1 MAISS
6 GDKPPPSTDLE
17 GWRKAIADGRLPN
30 LRLES
35 IAAAFQDLGESDQ
48 RVREQLAQHL
58 SQATIKILRK
68 RVDPRKPN
76 GGDDIIDQ
84 AHDAIIVAL
93 LNPSSADGKQLRKGF
108 GGIVKFRL
116 KDALAQS
123 SHDQIVPAPKP
134 KKSASTLA
142 PPKKK
147 TPQEIEKENNE
158 ALDQAFKRLSVDPHE
173 KQPEK
178 TEEKIDEE
186 KAEEEKT
193 AAKSTRKDD
202 RPPPYIP
209 DEAEDDEIGPGKQ
222 SFDPTLMDGV
232 HGMQEQIDVAR
243 IVETIP
249 DHIKQLAFSLHMD
262 GEQQETIAEACDV
275 SIRTIRTWLTE
286 IKKDL
291 KETKEIQALIK
302 MKAGAKS

>member
-1 MAISS
+1 MAFSS
-6 GDKPPPSTDLE
+6 GDTPPPSTDLE
-17 GWRKAIADGRLPN
+17 GWRQAIAEGRLPN

-58 SQATIKILRK
+58 SQAVIKMLRK

-76 GGDDIIDQ
+76 GGDDIIYQ

-142 PPKKK
+142 PPEKR
-147 TPQEIEKENNE
+147 TAQEIEKENNE
-158 ALDQAFKRLSVDPHE
+158 AIDVAFKLLDVDPHE

-178 TEEKIDEE
+178 AEEKIDEE
-186 KAEEEKT
+186 KPGEEKT
-193 AAKSTRKDD
+193 PAKTAREDG

-222 SFDPTLMDGV
+222 SFDPTLMDCV
-232 HGMQEQIDVAR
+232 RGMHEQIDAAR
-243 IVETIP
+243 IVEKIP
-249 DHIKQLAFSLHMD
+249 NHLKQLAFSLHMD
-262 GEQQETIAEACDV
+262 GEKQATIAEACNV
-275 SIRTIRTWLTE
+275 SVRTIRTWLAET
-286 IKKDL
+286 KDDL
-291 KETKEIQALIK
+291 KQTKEVQELVK
-302 MKAGAKS
+302 MKARAKP